1 MAVEHP
7 GTPPQAHTAA
17 HGHSLGSR
25 STLHKPAG
33 VSQQRWCNPTS
44 LRLGA
49 ELRSTTSSS
58 SLPLLQQHGE
68 HSSLCSRQ
76 CLSCVSHLCPQAGVT
91 DGTSTDLGEPS
102 TPECAAS
109 EHHKHVC
116 TCLYLEP
123 GQGPHRLETPPSCNG
138 VVQEQSKVPGSRL
151 LSPLSL
157 LPSPASDSC
166 WSEPCQGRETGSC

>member
-7 GTPPQAHTAA
+7 GTPPHAHTAA

-44 LRLGA
+44 LRAGSRA
-49 ELRSTTSSS
+49 EEHNK
-58 SLPLLQQHGE
+58 QQQPPPPAGTQGGCTAASVPHK
-68 HSSLCSRQ
+68 S
-76 CLSCVSHLCPQAGVT
+76 LSCVSHLCPQPGVT
-91 DGTSTDLGEPS
+91 DGTSTDLGHPS

-116 TCLYLEP
+116 TCLHLEP

-138 VVQEQSKVPGSRL
+138 VVQEQSKVPGSL
-151 LSPLSL
+151 F
-157 LPSPASDSC
+157 PSPASDSC
-166 WSEPCQGRETGSC
+166 WSER